1 MLVVTIVQLVL
12 AVILVAS
19 ILMQSKGAGLSSVL
33 GGSGAIYSTKRG
45 VEKMLFYV
53 TIVTAILFFGSHIL
67 SLFIS

>member
-1 MLVVTIVQLVL
+1 
-12 AVILVAS
+12 
-19 ILMQSKGAGLSSVL
+19 MQSKGAGLSSVL